1 MKLRQIKFFIL
12 SLLLFIN
19 TLTLSGCWNSR
30 ELNTLGIVGI
40 IGFDIDK
47 NQSKIKISAEIF
59 DPLSNSG
66 SSDSKPVAANYI
78 QSTGDT
84 IFDTIRNITVKYDR
98 KLFFPHIKFYIFSEE
113 AARHGLI
120 DYIDWYQRDHEPR
133 LTPIILVAKNTTAE
147 EIMGIHSGVGSTPT
161 DYLEKLIS
169 IRGANSKVEG
179 VNVLQFIN
187 AHYSKGVNPV
197 VGVISKESLPFINR
211 NINDPS
217 SSILNAEGAAVF
229 NTGAL
234 VGFLDGH
241 ETRGLNFVTNKVKSG
256 IISISDTEK
265 NSFSSLEIIKS
276 KSKNSVDLSNNEVT
290 LNVNTKIIGMLGE
303 ETNNVDLKDIDA
315 TKSLE
320 IKFSEVVKKEI
331 ETSIKKVQLEY
342 KSDVFGFGNIMHKT
356 YPKQWKTMSKDWH
369 NIFASAKVNVN
380 VTVSINRT
388 GLVNTPANR
397 TEGD

>member
-1 MKLRQIKFFIL
+1 MKLKQIKLLIL
-12 SLLLFIN
+12 TLLLFIN
-19 TLTLSGCWNSR
+19 ALTLSACWNSR

-47 NQSKIKISAEIF
+47 SESKIKISAEIF
-59 DPLSNSG
+59 DPLSNRSTG
-66 SSDSKPVAANYI
+66 DSKPVAANYI
-78 QSTGDT
+78 QSTGNT

-133 LTPIILVAKNTTAE
+133 LTPIILVAKDTTAE
-147 EIMGIHSGVGSTPT
+147 EIMGIHSGIGSTPT

-179 VNVLQFIN
+179 VNVLQFLN
-187 AHYSKGVNPV
+187 THYSKGVNPV
-197 VGVISKESLPFINR
+197 VGVISKESLPFINK
-211 NINDPS
+211 NTSHPS
-217 SSILNAEGAAVF
+217 SSVLNAEGAAVF
-229 NTGAL
+229 NKGAL
-234 VGFLDGH
+234 VGFLDGN

-256 IISISDTEK
+256 IISFNNTEE

-290 LNVNTKIIGMLGE
+290 LKINTKIVGMVGE
-303 ETNNVDLKDIDA
+303 ETSTLNLKDINEVA
-315 TKSLE
+315 SIEKE
-320 IKFSEVVKKEI
+320 FSEVVKKEI
-331 ETSIKKVQLEY
+331 ETSIKKAQIEY
-342 KSDVFGFGNIMHKT
+342 KSDIFGFGNIMHKT
-356 YPKQWKTMSKDWH
+356 YPQQWKTMSQDWH
-369 NIFASAKVNVN
+369 NIFSSAKVKVN
-380 VTVSINRT
+380 VTVSIDRN

-397 TEGD
+397 MEGN